1 MSSLTD
7 PFLMKSKQGVYTVPS
22 MFDDLALV
30 DPVPQPA
37 VLPALDEAFVLD
49 VVKVNGRKVWPYF
62 APHHYLTAK
71 FAGHHA
77 FMAVLPTGEPVAFA
91 SIVSFPHGHIKRG
104 WREHRTVVL
113 PDFQGLGIGARLSDW
128 MGEWVLTVKQ
138 GRFFSKTSHPRF
150 GAFRDAS
157 PYWRA
162 TSSNRKTPK
171 AHEIQAQAKNFGWVA
186 DTTRQ
191 CFSHE
196 YIGRPDNPLRKD
208 DE

>member
-7 PFLMKSKQGVYTVPS
+7 RFTMAGGWVPS
-22 MFDDLALV
+22 FFDDA
-30 DPVPQPA
+30 DPQPA
-37 VLPALDEAFVLD
+37 ADLSSLPPLSERFALDI
-49 VVKVNGRKVWPYF
+49 VKVNGRKVWPYF

-77 FMAVLPTGEPVAFA
+77 FLAVLPDGEPVAFT
-91 SIVSFPHGHIKRG
+91 SIVSFPHGRIKRG

-128 MGEWVLTVKQ
+128 MGEWVVCSKG
-138 GRFFSKTSHPRF
+138 GRFFSKTSHPRL
-150 GAFRDAS
+150 GAYRDAS

-171 AHEIQAQAKNFGWVA
+171 PHEVQAQAKNFGWVA
-186 DTTRQ
+186 DTSRD

-196 YIGRPDNPLRKD
+196 YIGRPDNAPLRK
-208 DE
+208 EFE